1 MFDLSEDISLGSGLG
16 VGSLSNASWAWSPNS
31 SAGSSGGWASS
42 NELKI
47 VMEEVSTMK
56 HLLHM
61 LVEQSG
67 HSSYVADDSNN
78 EPEAKKVSCCPR
90 LGTITTLCSIFVI
103 MAHDVVLFVTRENM
117 LKNHGMMFPHRSWP
131 TVSLLY

>member
-1 MFDLSEDISLGSGLG
+1 MDMFDLLEEISLDSGLG

-42 NELKI
+42 NEFNI
-47 VMEEVSTMK
+47 VMEEFSTMK

-67 HSSYVADDSNN
+67 HSSYVVDDSNN
-78 EPEAKKVSCCPR
+78 EPEAKKVSCYPR

-117 LKNHGMMFPHRSWP
+117 
-131 TVSLLY
+131 

>member
-1 MFDLSEDISLGSGLG
+1 MFDLSEEISLGSGLG

-103 MAHDVVLFVTRENM
+103 MAHDVVLFATRENM
-117 LKNHGMMFPHRSWP
+117 LQNHWMMFPTGFGR
-131 TVSLLY
+131 L

>member
-1 MFDLSEDISLGSGLG
+1 MDMFDLSEDVSLGSGLG

-47 VMEEVSTMK
+47 VLEEVSTMK

-67 HSSYVADDSNN
+67 HSAYVADDSNN
-78 EPEAKKVSCCPR
+78 EPEAKKISCCPR
-90 LGTITTLCSIFVI
+90 LGTITRLCSIFVI
-103 MAHDVVLFVTRENM
+103 MAHDD
-117 LKNHGMMFPHRSWP
+117 HGMMFPPRIWP
-131 TVSLLY
+131 TVSTVY

>member
-1 MFDLSEDISLGSGLG
+1 MFDLSEEISLGSGLG

-117 LKNHGMMFPHRSWP
+117 LKNHGMMFPPRIWP
-131 TVSLLY
+131 TVSTVY